1 MSSILNDIKKMLG
14 IDKDYEVFDTDVIIH
29 INSAFMTLNELG
41 VGPKSGFMI
50 SGSEEDWSKFFP
62 EKIQLEGVKTYIYLR
77 VKLLFDPPGNSFLVD
92 AIEKQIKELEWR
104 LNVKAEDSESDYI
117 VEDEPQEDEEDDEAE
132 RNVRDLNIVDGEKI
146 EIPPGNYKDKITIWL
161 NGDQEFPWDP
171 LKFPTDYI
179 SPDKKV
185 SKVE

>member
-1 MSSILNDIKKMLG
+1 MLG

-41 VGPKSGFMI
+41 VGPRSGFMI
-50 SGSEEDWSKFFP
+50 SGSDEEWNKFLP
-62 EKIQLEGVKTYIYLR
+62 EGIQLEGVKTYIYLR

-104 LNVKAEDSESDYI
+104 LNVKAEDSEFDSVI
-117 VEDEPQEDEEDDEAE
+117 EDVPSEDDSNEELE
-132 RNVRDLNIVDGEKI
+132 RDVHDLNIVDGEKI

-179 SPDKKV
+179 SPDKNV
-185 SKVE
+185 SKIE